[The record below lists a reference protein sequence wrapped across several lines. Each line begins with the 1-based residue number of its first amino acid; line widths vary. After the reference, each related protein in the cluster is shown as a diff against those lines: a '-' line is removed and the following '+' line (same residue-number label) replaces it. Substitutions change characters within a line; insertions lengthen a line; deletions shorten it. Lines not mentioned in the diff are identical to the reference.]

1 MMKSRAII
9 ASLTLLVAT
18 TLPAVVAAQAQTQ
31 TQEGIPKAKATTTQQ
46 LPSDGEQA
54 VIKLIL
60 ILDQVGVIIPGT
72 GFKSFQL
79 GQTREQLI
87 KLWGKPQQAT
97 RKILQYQL
105 DPKTVI
111 QFHGKKAIETIAV
124 IGQYGSMARVDNG
137 VVFGMTPGQVM
148 EFFDTTPDRRNDN
161 KVRYKNLGIE
171 FYFEN
176 QALVKIVVFAP

>member
-1 MMKSRAII
+1 MMKKRAII
-9 ASLTLLVAT
+9 TSLTLLIAT
-18 TLPAVVAAQAQTQ
+18 TLPTVVIAQTQ
-31 TQEGIPKAKATTTQQ
+31 ERIPKAKAATTLQ
-46 LPSDGEQA
+46 LPSDEEQA
-54 VIKLIL
+54 VIKLIK

-105 DPKTVI
+105 DAKTVI
-111 QFHGKKAIETIAV
+111 QFQGKKSIETIAV

-137 VVFGMTPGQVM
+137 VVFGMSPGQVM
-148 EFFDTTPDRRNDN
+148 EFFDTTPDRKND
-161 KVRYKNLGIE
+161 KKMRYKNLGIE
-171 FYFEN
+171 FYFKN
-176 QALVKIVVFAP
+176 QALAQIVVFIP